1 MRYNRQIRPR
11 EVATVQHKKTELI
24 ERADQEG
31 VKFVSLQFTDV
42 MGTIKNVTIPTTEL
56 PEALDKGIW
65 FDGSSVEGFTRICES
80 DTYLMPDTNT
90 YQVLPWSPPQ
100 QRTARL
106 ICDVLQPDGQ
116 PFSGDPRFVLRSAL
130 AECEKL
136 GYTYRV
142 SSELEFF
149 LFTMMDDKPST
160 APVPH
165 DVAGYFDLSPRDLAS
180 EVRQDIIVAL
190 EAMGIKVE
198 RAHHEVASGQHEINF
213 RYADALTSADNCM
226 TFKYAVKAVAQSYG
240 LHATFMPKP
249 IFGINGS
256 GMHTHQSLYNADGRN
271 ALFDPDDRYKL
282 SPLAYYF
289 MAGQMRHARSL
300 TAIVAPTV
308 NSYKRLVPGYEAPVY
323 ICWGQI
329 NRSALIRVPRY
340 SDGREENTRLEL
352 RCPDPSCNPY
362 LAYAA
367 MLAAGMEG
375 IKQELAPPAPV
386 EENVYDFS
394 DEKLRELSIDTLP
407 GSLIEALGE
416 LEGDELLRETLG
428 EHVYHAFLRA
438 KKTEWDQYRTQ
449 VTQWE
454 LDQYLTSL

>member
-1 MRYNRQIRPR
+1 MNKG
-11 EVATVQHKKTELI
+11 TTELA
-24 ERADQEG
+24 ERAEAEQI
-31 VKFVSLQFTDV
+31 KFVSLQFTDV
-42 MGTIKNVTIPTTEL
+42 MGTIKNVTIPVAEL
-56 PEALDKGIW
+56 AEALEKGIW
-65 FDGSSVEGFTRICES
+65 FDGSTVEGFTRIAES
-80 DTYLMPDTNT
+80 DMYLMPDVNT
-90 YQVLPWSPPQ
+90 YQVLPWFKPE

-116 PFSGDPRFVLRSAL
+116 AFSGDPRFVLKSAL
-130 AECEKL
+130 AECQQM
-136 GYTYRV
+136 GYTYHV

-149 LFTMMDDKPST
+149 LFTMRDEKPST

-165 DVAGYFDLSPRDLAS
+165 DVASYFDFSPRDLAS
-180 EVRQDIIVAL
+180 EVRQDIILAL
-190 EAMGIKVE
+190 EAVGIKVE

-226 TFKYAVKAVAQSYG
+226 TFKYVVKAIAQEHG

-249 IFGINGS
+249 ILGLNGS
-256 GMHTHQSLYNADGRN
+256 GMHTHQSFFDSEGQNAF
-271 ALFDPDDRYKL
+271 FDPDDRYRL
-282 SPLAYYF
+282 SPLAYQF
-289 MAGQMRHARSL
+289 MAGQMKHASAL

-323 ICWGQI
+323 VCWGQI
-329 NRSALIRVPRY
+329 NRSALIRIPRY
-340 SDGREENTRLEL
+340 SDGREEKTRLEL

-375 IKQELAPPAPV
+375 IKHKLNPPPPV

-407 GSLIEALGE
+407 DSLIEALGE
-416 LEGDELLRETLG
+416 LERDEVLREHLG
-428 EHVYHAFLRA
+428 EHVYEAFMRA
-438 KKTEWDQYRTQ
+438 KKTEWEQYRTQ

-454 LDQYLTSL
+454 LDQYLTFL

>member
-1 MRYNRQIRPR
+1 MERTRSQ
-11 EVATVQHKKTELI
+11 VI
-24 ERADQEG
+24 EQGEQDQ

-42 MGTIKNVTIPTTEL
+42 MGTIKNVTIPGSEL
-56 PEALDKGIW
+56 QEALDNGIW

-80 DTYLMPDTNT
+80 DMYLLPDPNT
-90 YQVLPWSPPQ
+90 YQVLPWLPEG

-106 ICDVLQPDGQ
+106 ICDILQQEGKPS
-116 PFSGDPRFVLRSAL
+116 PVDPRSVLRSAM
-130 AECEKL
+130 AECAQM
-136 GYTYRV
+136 GYTYQV

-149 LFTMMDDKPST
+149 LFTMRDDRPSR

-165 DVAGYFDLSPRDLAS
+165 DFAGYFDFSPRDLAS
-180 EVRQDIIVAL
+180 EVRQDIILAL

-226 TFKYAVKAVAQSYG
+226 TFKYVVKAVAQDHG

-249 IFGINGS
+249 IYGINGS
-256 GMHTHQSLYNADGRN
+256 GMHTHQSLFDSEGRN
-271 ALFDPDDRYKL
+271 AFFSPNDRYRL
-282 SPLAYYF
+282 SPLAYNF
-289 MAGQMRHARSL
+289 AAGQMKHAKSL
-300 TAIVAPTV
+300 AAIVAPTV

-323 ICWGQI
+323 ICWGEV
-329 NRSALIRVPRY
+329 NRSALIRIPRY
-340 SDGREENTRLEL
+340 SNGRDERTRLEL

-367 MLAAGMEG
+367 MLKTGLEG
-375 IKQELAPPAPV
+375 IRQKLAPPPPV

-394 DEKLRELSIDTLP
+394 NEKLSEMSIESLP

-416 LEGDELLRETLG
+416 LERDEVLRETLG
-428 EHVYHAFLRA
+428 ERLYQSFMRA
-438 KKTEWDQYRTQ
+438 KKAEWDQYRTQ
-449 VTQWE
+449 VTPWE
-454 LDQYLTSL
+454 IDQYLTLL